1 MSEDILDD
9 FSKFFDNSIDRF
21 MAEAIKEARKAEEAG
36 DVPIGAVIVHDGS
49 IIARAHNQVEV
60 LRDATAHA
68 EIIAITQASAHL
80 DNWRLSETTL
90 VVTKEPCPMCA
101 GAIMNARVGKVV
113 FGVYDPKYGAAGS
126 VYPILTDDKM
136 YHKVELLGGV
146 REDECRQM
154 IQNFFQKV
162 RKKE

>member
-1 MSEDILDD
+1 MTDNILDD
-9 FSKFFDNSIDRF
+9 FSKFFDNPIDRF

-36 DVPIGAVIVHDGS
+36 DVPIGAVIVHDGM
-49 IIARAHNQVEV
+49 IIARAHNQVEA

-68 EIIAITQASAHL
+68 EIIAITQASAHF

-162 RKKE
+162 RKK